1 MRVLI
6 LSLDAGG
13 GHFAAS
19 NALKTAILQKYPDSY
34 VEIVDTL
41 KIISPILDKL
51 AVGTYLK
58 AIKSVPFIY
67 GLVYDSTDK
76 EPPTRWSRALYEKFY
91 FAFYKLYNI
100 ISEFKPDIVIGT
112 HPSPVDMVA
121 QLKKR
126 GNINVPIISIV
137 TDFTIH
143 PYWINEF
150 ADYII
155 VHHQNLVYEAVKKGA
170 QQNKVV
176 PLGIP
181 INPSFA
187 QVYDKKQ
194 VIENLN
200 LEDRPTILIM
210 GGSLGLGNIEEIVEK
225 VCTICDE
232 NYQIIVVAGK
242 NKALKSAL
250 EERDFGRKIVVYGF
264 IDFIDKLM
272 AISDILITKPG
283 GLTCAEALSRKLPMI
298 LISPIPGQEERNTF
312 YLINNGAAAYVKNTE
327 NFDIVFSQIINNPQR
342 LEHMKLACSFLGKP
356 NSSSDIAEFIR
367 GMAG

>member
-1 MRVLI
+1 M
-6 LSLDAGG
+6 
-13 GHFAAS
+13 
-19 NALKTAILQKYPDSY
+19 
-34 VEIVDTL
+34 
-41 KIISPILDKL
+41 
-51 AVGTYLK
+51 
-58 AIKSVPFIY
+58 
-67 GLVYDSTDK
+67 
-76 EPPTRWSRALYEKFY
+76 
-91 FAFYKLYNI
+91 
-100 ISEFKPDIVIGT
+100 
-112 HPSPVDMVA
+112 
-121 QLKKR
+121 
-126 GNINVPIISIV
+126 
-137 TDFTIH
+137 
-143 PYWINEF
+143 
-150 ADYII
+150 
-155 VHHQNLVYEAVKKGA
+155 YEAVKKGA
-170 QQNKVV
+170 QKNKVV

-242 NKALKSAL
+242 NKALKNAL
-250 EERDFGRKIVVYGF
+250 EKRDFGRKIVVYGF

-356 NSSSDIAEFIR
+356 NSSPDIAEFIR

>member
-1 MRVLI
+1 MNILI

-19 NALKTAILQKYPDSY
+19 NALKTAFLQKDPQAK

-58 AIKSVPFIY
+58 AIKTVPFIY

-76 EPPTRWSRALYEKFY
+76 DPPTRFSKAIYEKFY

-100 ISEFKPDIVIGT
+100 ISELNPDVIIGT
-112 HPSPVDMVA
+112 HPSPIDMVS

-143 PYWINEF
+143 PYWINEY

-155 VHHQNLVYEAVKKGA
+155 VHHENLVYEAVKKGA
-170 QQNKVV
+170 PGKKVI

-181 INPSFA
+181 INPSFSIN
-187 QVYDKKQ
+187 YEKKE
-194 VIENLN
+194 ILSELN
-200 LEDRPTILIM
+200 LEDKPTILIM
-210 GGSLGLGNIEEIVEK
+210 GGSLGLGNIEDIVEM
-225 VCTICDE
+225 VCHICDE
-232 NYQIIVVAGK
+232 SYQIIVVTGK
-242 NKALKSAL
+242 NKTLKKSL
-250 EERDFGRKIVVYGF
+250 EERNFGRKVVVFGF
-264 IDFIDKLM
+264 ISFIDKLM

-283 GLTCAEALSRKLPMI
+283 GLTCAEALSCKLPMI

-312 YLINNGAAAYVKNTE
+312 YLINNGAAAYVKNIE
-327 NFDIVFSQIINNPQR
+327 SFDIVFNQIINNPQR
-342 LEHMKLACSFLGKP
+342 LEHMKLACSFLAKP
-356 NSSSDIAEFIR
+356 SSSNDIVEFIK
-367 GMAG
+367 GMVL